1 VGRRKRV
8 VVEKKKN
15 LALKRGKG
23 FEYRVRDWF
32 RRAGYEAERV
42 PVSGVSKAMKGDV
55 IVKVGDSVFCFECK
69 RRTGGYK
76 ELFRWIEEARGK
88 GLHAVILGVG
98 RQKPVVVLQIDTF
111 IELLGRRG

>member
-1 VGRRKRV
+1 MERRKSV

-55 IVKVGDSVFCFECK
+55 IVRVGDLVFCFECK
-69 RRTGGYK
+69 RRTGRYK
-76 ELFRWIEEARGK
+76 ELFRWIEEAREK

-111 IELLGRRG
+111 IELLGRGR